1 MDIDAL
7 ISGFERFREAKFKK
21 NPNKF
26 SDLVKNGQHPKVL
39 FIACSD
45 SRVDPSLITDSKPGE
60 LFVIRNIGN
69 MVAPF
74 APDNEYH
81 ATAAGIEYAVSVL
94 KVSEIIVCGHSH
106 CGAIDGVYEIPTDK
120 NLIHVRKWLELANEA
135 KKYVN
140 ENSPENLELSKRLEL
155 TEKISVLFQLN
166 HLLTYPEVKRRVDEG
181 ELSLRGWYYKIQT
194 CELEYYDDEK
204 KQFLPMEAKS

>member
-1 MDIDAL
+1 MDIDTL
-7 ISGFERFREAKFKK
+7 ISGFERFREARFKK

-26 SDLVKNGQHPKVL
+26 SDLVKNGQHPRVL

-106 CGAIDGVYEIPTDK
+106 CGAIDGVYEIPTSK

-135 KKYVN
+135 KEYVGK
-140 ENSPENLELSKRLEL
+140 NSPEDLDLAQRLEL
-155 TEKISVLFQLN
+155 TEKVSVLFQLN
-166 HLLTYPEVKRRVDEG
+166 HLLSYPEVKRKVEDG
-181 ELSLRGWYYKIQT
+181 ELSLRGWYYKIET

-204 KQFLPMEAKS
+204 KQFLPMEAKN

>member
-1 MDIDAL
+1 
-7 ISGFERFREAKFKK
+7 
-21 NPNKF
+21 
-26 SDLVKNGQHPKVL
+26 
-39 FIACSD
+39 
-45 SRVDPSLITDSKPGE
+45 LITDSKPGE

-106 CGAIDGVYEIPTDK
+106 CGAIDGVYEIPVGE
-120 NLIHVRKWLELANEA
+120 NLIHVRKWLELAGEA
-135 KKYVN
+135 KKYVG
-140 ENSPENLELSKRLEL
+140 ENSPDSLDLSKRLEL
-155 TEKISVLFQLN
+155 TEKVSVLFQLN
-166 HLLTYPEVKRRVDEG
+166 HLLTYPEVRRKVDEG
-181 ELSLRGWYYKIQT
+181 ELSLRGWYYKIET

-204 KQFLPMEAKS
+204 KQFLPMDTKN

>member
-7 ISGFERFREAKFKK
+7 ISGFERFKENKFKK
-21 NPNKF
+21 YQNKF
-26 SDLVKNGQHPKVL
+26 SDLIQNGQHPRVL

-94 KVSEIIVCGHSH
+94 NVSDIIVCGHSH
-106 CGAIDGVYEIPTDK
+106 CGAIDGVYDIPEGK
-120 NLIHVRKWLELANEA
+120 ELIHVRKWLELANEA

-140 ENSPENLELSKRLEL
+140 ENSPDDLDFSRRIEL

-166 HLLTYPEVKRRVDEG
+166 HLLSYPEVKRRVDEG
-181 ELSLRGWYYKIQT
+181 TLSLRGWYYRIES